1 MSKPRKAGAR
11 RDRQRPHGVHLA
23 IDRSRAQR
31 RWGATRR
38 LGQFLILLVFA
49 TVVAGLVFARMR
61 MPGSSQFSAHED
73 GVRYLPS
80 SNVRFGANQPAN
92 GNGDA
97 FGEVV
102 DPDITEVPPPA
113 AKGDG
118 GGGQAGA
125 VAE

>member
-1 MSKPRKAGAR
+1 MSKSRKAGAR

-23 IDRSRAQR
+23 VDRSRAHR
-31 RWGATRR
+31 RWGATWR

-49 TVVAGLVFARMR
+49 TVVAGLLFARMR
-61 MPGSSQFSAHED
+61 IPGSARYSAHED
-73 GVRYLPS
+73 GVQYLPS
-80 SNVRFGANQPAN
+80 SDVRFGANQPAN

-102 DPDITEVPPPA
+102 DPDITEVPAPP